1 MANEQGLSILSFDG
15 ARLAFPLSEAVSIR
29 RSTELDETHKI
40 PLAVG
45 SVIHADRLWPV
56 FGLNANYQPL
66 ASLTA
71 GTIYCVCLSA
81 DNGQTGVALACETVN
96 TISLTDDVM
105 PPEPLPTCMQRA
117 ATPLQQL
124 FRQGEQLVPISTA
137 PALAAYLRSLVLT
150 E

>member
-15 ARLAFPLSEAVSIR
+15 AHLAFPLSEAVSIR

-66 ASLTA
+66 TSLTA

-81 DNGQTGVALACETVN
+81 DNGQTGVALACETIN
-96 TISLTDDVM
+96 TINLADNES
-105 PPEPLPTCMQRA
+105 PEPLPNCMQRA
-117 ATPLQQL
+117 ATPLRQL

-137 PALAAYLRSLVLT
+137 PALAAYLRSLVLP